1 MGWWICFIFSV
12 LLISWVKSDEE
23 IINSGSGSGDYPIS
37 ICGSL
42 ECEDLRNR
50 LETLEA
56 AVKTIV
62 SALATQKDRL
72 FAPITAILESDPA
85 LRFFLPPLKVS
96 AQNTTQLKG
105 NIYENMTQTV

>member
-1 MGWWICFIFSV
+1 MGWWICFVFSV
-12 LLISWVKSDEE
+12 LLISWVKSEE
-23 IINSGSGSGDYPIS
+23 INNSGSGDYPIS
-37 ICGSL
+37 ICGSQ
-42 ECEDLRNR
+42 ECDDLRNR

-62 SALATQKDRL
+62 SALATQKNRP

-85 LRFFLPPLKVS
+85 LRFFLPPLTGS

-105 NIYENMTQTV
+105 NIYMRM